1 MKPLDDLDPWSTRGW
16 STPDISF
23 PEDIRSTRQPG
34 EYWPEL
40 IPMGAVGRNRG
51 RATRPTAYP
60 PLYMF
65 PAPVSQ
71 RFAPLG
77 VDGES
82 E

>member
-1 MKPLDDLDPWSTRGW
+1 MKMKPLDDLDPWSTRGW
-16 STPDISF
+16 STSDI
-23 PEDIRSTRQPG
+23 PLPPIRSTRLPG
-34 EYWPEL
+34 EVWPEL

-60 PLYMF
+60 PLY
-65 PAPVSQ
+65 PAPVSK

-77 VDGES
+77 EDGES